1 MSERFKLIESIYT
14 WETDLVISDGE
25 EELSLKEVCD
35 CLNKMDKQIKYLQ
48 DHIKY
53 LQHRNVKHKCKEMDL
68 EFKIKELENQL
79 EKIPP
84 KIKEVWLE

>member
-1 MSERFKLIESIYT
+1 MMRERFKLIESIYT
-14 WETDLVISDGE
+14 WETDLVISGDE
-25 EELSLKEVCD
+25 KELSLKEVCNR
-35 CLNKMDKQIKYLQ
+35 LNKMDKQ
-48 DHIKY
+48 IKY